1 MWPSSPAL
9 PPPFSTTTFASLEI
23 TAHAS
28 SQSQRGRRE
37 KRGEK
42 RQEGVKAIKKKKGT
56 KERPEGQA
64 ASDVPI
70 GGFIHALNLQA
81 NLSDI

>member
-9 PPPFSTTTFASLEI
+9 PPPSSSTTFASLEI
-23 TAHAS
+23 TLHAS
-28 SQSQRGRRE
+28 SQSQRGRRV

-42 RQEGVKAIKKKKGT
+42 RQEGVKAIKKEVKKG
-56 KERPEGQA
+56 KPEGQA
-64 ASDVPI
+64 DLDVPI